1 MSGKRIF
8 LVLVAL
14 TLWLPLVVPAF
25 FRSTD
30 DSSWQKSFHTN
41 LEVRLAS
48 RAMRISQKCHLPAME
63 SQVVALLDKVDF
75 DKVPSSII
83 HDGAS
88 LYYLCHKSD
97 KAISLLK
104 KIRAEEANS
113 VTEALCKISHGK
125 TLTLEETQSAFNLL
139 NMELK
144 EALDTFYNDPLAYS
158 FVMQAIQKGTI
169 QPEQHGHLEERI
181 TSLQHKADRFLTVL
195 GLWGILVSLS
205 FILLAAFVIKAFS
218 SEKDEHV
225 DEKKQPEGHFLW
237 KPIPTL
243 FLFVALN
250 WLGACLSAIMTTLAL
265 QLIGTD
271 KHYIPVILFFSQ
283 MLVYIV
289 SIAILALT
297 IKYVCEPDEIEASTI
312 THWQGIKKS
321 AIFLLKALRLHEFK
335 SSYLTYGCAAFALA
349 ILTAALMS
357 LLTSLFTQSSVQSN
371 NIVLAFLLETPEP
384 IFWLLFFL
392 VVSGPLYEEIIYR
405 GLLFSGLSKTA
416 TVIGAAFISSLMF
429 SSVHGDPQGILVLA
443 GLGMVFCAIR
453 HYTGSLWPS
462 VIAHALWNCQVAVYV
477 LIVGR

>member
-1 MSGKRIF
+1 MSGKRIL

-25 FRSTD
+25 FKNAD
-30 DSSWQKSFHTN
+30 GSSWQKSFHTN

-48 RAMRISQKCHLPAME
+48 RAMRISQKCHLPAMQ
-63 SQVVALLDKVDF
+63 SQVVALLDEIDF
-75 DKVPSSII
+75 DKAPSSII
-83 HDGAS
+83 HNASS
-88 LYYLCHKSD
+88 LYYLCHEPN
-97 KAISLLK
+97 KALNLLQK
-104 KIRAEEANS
+104 VRAEEANS
-113 VTEALCKISHGK
+113 VTEVLFKISHGQ
-125 TLTLEETQSAFNLL
+125 TPTPEETQSAFNLL
-139 NMELK
+139 NIELK

-158 FVMQAIQKGTI
+158 FIMQAMQKSAI
-169 QPEQHGHLEERI
+169 QPEQNERLGECVA
-181 TSLQHKADRFLTVL
+181 SLQHKADRFLTVL
-195 GLWGILVSLS
+195 ALWGVFSALS

-218 SEKDEHV
+218 SPKDKQTSEKG
-225 DEKKQPEGHFLW
+225 QPEGHFLW

-250 WLGACLSAIMTTLAL
+250 WLGACLSALLTAL
-265 QLIGTD
+265 SLHLIGTD
-271 KHYIPVILFFSQ
+271 KHYIPVILFSSQ

-297 IKYVCEPDEIEASTI
+297 IKYVCEPDEVELSALSR
-312 THWQGIKKS
+312 WQGIKKS
-321 AIFLLKALRLHEFK
+321 AIFLFRALRLHEFK
-335 SSYLTYGCAAFALA
+335 AAYIAYGCAAFALA
-349 ILTAALMS
+349 GLTAALMS
-357 LLTSLFTQSSVQSN
+357 LLTSLFIHSPVQSN
-371 NIVLAFLLETPEP
+371 NIVLAFLLEAPEP

-429 SSVHGDPQGILVLA
+429 SSVHGDPQGLLVLA

-462 VIAHALWNCQVAVYV
+462 VIAHALWNCQVAIYV
-477 LIVGR
+477 LVVGR